1 MRGHNTPLGCY
12 TDQGPY
18 SMMANGCIV
27 AWILPLRCFLF
38 LLPNIFMSVIMMQY
52 CQILTRGKYCNR
64 NTPSPQYSPLL
75 TSGG

>member
-18 SMMANGCIV
+18 RAIVSMMANGCIV
-27 AWILPLRCFLF
+27 VWVLPLRCFLI
-38 LLPNIFMSVIMMQY
+38 LLPNIFMSTIMMQY

-64 NTPSPQYSPLL
+64 NTLSP
-75 TSGG
+75 